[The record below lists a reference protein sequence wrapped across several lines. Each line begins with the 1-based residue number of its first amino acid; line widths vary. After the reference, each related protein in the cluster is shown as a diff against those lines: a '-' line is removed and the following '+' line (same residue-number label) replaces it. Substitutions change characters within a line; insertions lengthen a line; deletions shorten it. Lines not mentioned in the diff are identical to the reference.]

1 MSTAELVVRVLAQV
15 QPLLPYMLIVTA
27 MTTAALAALLLA
39 SRGLW
44 VDQRRFQWLGLFFSL
59 STGDCVRLA
68 CAWVKLLMLLSL
80 LAGFQKLEIA
90 KYLLFLVPGVVYA
103 LWPRRLA
110 RLPGRLAWLSVEFAG
125 LLSCGLICGYIR
137 DMQAGLRYY
146 LIYIAMALFTALFGL
161 YIFLTE
167 LDDISNGRSANLERY
182 REEDTDA

>member
-1 MSTAELVVRVLAQV
+1 M
-15 QPLLPYMLIVTA
+15 
-27 MTTAALAALLLA
+27 
-39 SRGLW
+39 
-44 VDQRRFQWLGLFFSL
+44 
-59 STGDCVRLA
+59 
-68 CAWVKLLMLLSL
+68 
-80 LAGFQKLEIA
+80 
-90 KYLLFLVPGVVYA
+90 
-103 LWPRRLA
+103 
-110 RLPGRLAWLSVEFAG
+110 SVEFAG